1 MLDVKKILRTV
12 RRKKFPFKFVYSDK
26 YWMVDTKNHVFPMAK
41 YRMIYETLLSR
52 GAKQSDFLHPD
63 FAPEDDLLLV
73 HSSRY
78 IRKIREGKLSS
89 SELGVLEIPFSKEL
103 VDFFLLMVGG
113 TVMAAENALDS
124 GLSFHIG
131 GGFHHAFTDHGE
143 GFCVF
148 NDVAVALEK
157 MIVSER
163 IKKALVVDCDVH
175 QGNGTAAIFQ
185 DRDYA
190 FTFSIHQMDIYPAK
204 KSYSSLDV
212 GLWSGDGDEP
222 YLEKIRKYFPELYE
236 KETPD
241 LVFYLAGA
249 DPYER
254 DQLGGLDI
262 TSEGMQERDRIIIEG
277 ARRQGIPLV
286 ILLAG
291 GYAYDVEDTVKV
303 HMNTINVA
311 RKAYRLH
318 G

>member
-1 MLDVKKILRTV
+1 LLDVKRILRTV

-41 YRMIYETLLSR
+41 YRMIYEALLSQ
-52 GAKQSDFLHPD
+52 GAKQSDFLHPE

-78 IRKIREGKLSS
+78 IRKIRERKLSS
-89 SELGVLEIPFSKEL
+89 SEMGVLEIPFSKEL

-113 TVMAAENALDS
+113 TVMAAEDALDS

-163 IKKALVVDCDVH
+163 IKKVLVVDCDVH

-222 YLEKIRKYFPELYE
+222 YLEKIRKYFPSLYE

-262 TSEGMQERDRIIIEG
+262 TSEGLQERDKIIIEG

>member
-1 MLDVKKILRTV
+1 
-12 RRKKFPFKFVYSDK
+12 
-26 YWMVDTKNHVFPMAK
+26 MAK
-41 YRMIYETLLSR
+41 YRIIYETLLSQ
-52 GAKQSDFLHPD
+52 GAKQDDFLQPV
-63 FAPEDDLLLV
+63 FASEDDLLLV

-78 IRKIREGKLSS
+78 VRKVKEGKLSS
-89 SELGVLEIPFSKEL
+89 SELAVLEIPFSEEL
-103 VDFFLLMVGG
+103 VNFFLLMVGG
-113 TVMAAENALDS
+113 TAAAAENALDT
-124 GLSFHIG
+124 GLAFHIG
-131 GGFHHAFTDHGE
+131 GGFHHAFDDHGE

-157 MIVSER
+157 MICLER
-163 IKKALVVDCDVH
+163 IKKAFVVDCDVH

-212 GLWSGDGDEP
+212 GLWSGDGDEQ
-222 YLEKIRKYFPELYE
+222 YLEQMSKYFPALYE
-236 KETPD
+236 KEKPD
-241 LVFYLAGA
+241 LIFFLAGA

-262 TSEGMQERDRIIIEG
+262 TWEGLIERDRIIIEG
-277 ARRQGIPLV
+277 ARKLGIPMV

>member
-1 MLDVKKILRTV
+1 MFDVKRVVRAV
-12 RRKKFPFKFVYSDK
+12 RRKKFPFKFIYSDK

-41 YRMIYETLLSR
+41 YRMIYELLLSQ
-52 GAKQSDFLHPD
+52 GAKPIDFLHPFSSPD
-63 FAPEDDLLLV
+63 EDLLLV

-78 IRKIREGKLSS
+78 VGRVKEGRLSS
-89 SELGVLEIPFSKEL
+89 SELSVLEIPFSEEL

-113 TVMAAENALDS
+113 TIVAAENALEA

-131 GGFHHAFTDHGE
+131 GGFHHAFIDHGE

-157 MIVSER
+157 MIISER

-175 QGNGTAAIFQ
+175 QGNGTAAIFR

-212 GLWSGDGDEP
+212 GLWSGDGDEQ
-222 YLEKIRKYFPELYE
+222 YLEQIRRYFPPLYE
-236 KETPD
+236 KENPD
-241 LVFYLAGA
+241 LIFYLAGA

-262 TSEGMQERDRIIIEG
+262 TSEGLQERDKIIIEG
-277 ARRQGIPLV
+277 ARKLGIPLV

>member
-1 MLDVKKILRTV
+1 
-12 RRKKFPFKFVYSDK
+12 
-26 YWMVDTKNHVFPMAK
+26 MVDTKNHVFPMAK
-41 YRMIYETLLSR
+41 YRMIYETLLSQ
-52 GAKQSDFLHPD
+52 GARPIDFLHPS
-63 FAPEDDLLLV
+63 ASPEEDLIMV

-78 IRKIREGKLSS
+78 VRRVTEGRLSS
-89 SELGVLEIPFSKEL
+89 SELAVLEIPFSEEL

-113 TVMAAENALDS
+113 TTAAAEIALEM

-131 GGFHHAFTDHGE
+131 GGFHHAFAEHGE

-157 MIVSER
+157 MIRLER
-163 IKKALVVDCDVH
+163 IKKAFIVDCDVH
-175 QGNGTAAIFQ
+175 QGNGTAAIFH
-185 DRDYA
+185 DKDYA

-212 GLWSGDGDEP
+212 GLWSGDGDEQ
-222 YLEKIRKYFPELYE
+222 YLEQINKYFPMLYE
-236 KETPD
+236 KEDPG
-241 LVFYLAGA
+241 LIFYLAGA

-262 TSEGMQERDRIIIEG
+262 TREGLQERDRIIIEG
-277 ARRQGIPLV
+277 ARKLGIPLV

-291 GYAYDVEDTVKV
+291 GYAYDVEDTVMI
-303 HMNTINVA
+303 HLNTINTA
-311 RKAYRLH
+311 RKAYRIH

>member
-1 MLDVKKILRTV
+1 
-12 RRKKFPFKFVYSDK
+12 
-26 YWMVDTKNHVFPMAK
+26 MVDTKNHVFPMAK
-41 YRMIYETLLSR
+41 YRMIYESLLSQ
-52 GAKQSDFLHPD
+52 GARPIDFLHPS
-63 FAPEDDLLLV
+63 ASPEEDLLLV
-73 HSSRY
+73 HSPRY
-78 IRKIREGKLSS
+78 VKRVTEGRLSS
-89 SELGVLEIPFSKEL
+89 SELAVLEIPFSEEL

-113 TVMAAENALDS
+113 TTSAAESALET

-131 GGFHHAFTDHGE
+131 GGFHHAFAEHGE

-157 MIVSER
+157 MIRLER
-163 IKKALVVDCDVH
+163 IKKAFVVDCDVH

-185 DRDYA
+185 DKEYV

-212 GLWSGDGDEP
+212 GLWSGDGDEQ
-222 YLEKIRKYFPELYE
+222 YLEQINKYFPLLFE
-236 KETPD
+236 KEDPD
-241 LVFYLAGA
+241 LIFYLAGA

-262 TSEGMQERDRIIIEG
+262 TRDGMRERDRIIIEG
-277 ARRQGIPLV
+277 ARKMGIPLV

-291 GYAYDVEDTVKV
+291 GYAYDVDDTVMI
-303 HMNTINVA
+303 HMNTINTA
-311 RKAYRLH
+311 RKAYRIH